1 MTNLW
6 ENELVWTRERI
17 RFTDNERT
25 KEFERK
31 KLLWMKEFQGKK
43 ERMRVGF
50 AQTKEVLGRKENF
63 ERK

>member
-1 MTNLW
+1 
-6 ENELVWTRERI
+6 
-17 RFTDNERT
+17 
-25 KEFERK
+25 
-31 KLLWMKEFQGKK
+31 MKEFQGKK